1 MIQGPHKRPASHL
14 LAALYLALLV
24 ALLLSIAISTYNERT
39 QGFVSEFG
47 GAFLFACALTLLLT
61 VRAKWAHIVLSCF
74 LFVFPAFLLLQIAIL
89 LWKIKPT
96 PFSQATSGLI
106 VDGLFLWLFYAYAFG
121 RASTI
126 YYGYR
131 RATAS

>member
-24 ALLLSIAISTYNERT
+24 ALLLSI
-39 QGFVSEFG
+39 SEFG